1 LVLFYV
7 CLIGA
12 FCLRARHVQSLL
24 FQLSFLEMCLHLCAV
39 QLAAKAFPATKSWA
53 SIEHWVKVLCGEL
66 ADRMA
71 EDSDLH
77 SRRPKNL
84 VVQYRRAD
92 GNGRFGAGTERSKYA
107 TSPLHWNTSHVF
119 LFTPIYTLK
128 LCAGIVCCCY
138 LLQA

>member
-1 LVLFYV
+1 
-7 CLIGA
+7 
-12 FCLRARHVQSLL
+12 
-24 FQLSFLEMCLHLCAV
+24 
-39 QLAAKAFPATKSWA
+39 
-53 SIEHWVKVLCGEL
+53 VKVLCGEL

-107 TSPLHWNTSHVF
+107 TSSLHWNTFSFTCF
-119 LFTPIYTLK
+119 LVHLN
-128 LCAGIVCCCY
+128 AH
-138 LLQA
+138 